1 MEKITQY
8 LIQSTVHESEVR
20 AWEEDI
26 LLPTYQIGK
35 EEKNPIF
42 LEKRVYQGSCG
53 SVYPYPVVEKIS
65 DEKADKLYHALFI
78 ENEYI
83 KVMILPELGG
93 RIHMAYDKV
102 KKRHFVYYNQVVKP
116 ALVGLTGPWI
126 SGGIEF
132 NWPQHH
138 RPSTFLSTDFSIEEN
153 ADGSKTVW
161 CNEVER
167 MFRTKGMQGFT
178 LHPGKAYI
186 EIKVK
191 IYNRTPFPQTFLWW
205 ANPAVVVNDHYHS
218 VFPPDVNAVF
228 DHGKRDVSSFPI
240 ATGVYY
246 KQDYSAGV
254 DISKYK
260 NIPVPTSY
268 MAIQSKYDFV
278 GGYEEDVRGGLL
290 HVADH
295 HVSPGKKQWTWGNGD
310 FGKAWDRN
318 LTDEDGPYIE
328 LMTGMYTD
336 NQPDFSWLQPY
347 EEKSWVQYFMPYSEV
362 GYVKN
367 ATKDALLNLEIKEGK
382 GRLVLYTTGVNT
394 GVHIL
399 VKDTAGNI
407 LLDKTTQV
415 SPVEPFITSF
425 AADGVVADGLTDD
438 GLTANGL
445 TAEDVCAEIRDNQG
459 KLLLSYQAEKPE
471 IKPIPDPAKA
481 AKDPKDIA
489 SIEQLFL
496 TGLHLEQ
503 YRHATYNPMDYYQEA
518 LRREP
523 GDVRCNNAVGLLL
536 MRKGQFAQA
545 ESYFHTAIETL
556 TERNPN
562 PYDGEPYY
570 NLGWSCIMQQK
581 WDDAY
586 DAFFKSA
593 WNAAWQDAAYYAL
606 AQLDTRKGNYESALD
621 KADRSLVRNWHNHK
635 ARQLKA
641 SILRKLGRKE
651 EALALIAESLKIDR
665 FNMGCR
671 FEQYLLTG
679 DVEILQ
685 EMKGL
690 MRNWSHGYIEYALD
704 FAAAGLYEE
713 AVSLLECYLSEV
725 AGVYPIVYY
734 AMGYFLSCM
743 GEATRALDCYQKA
756 EKENHSYCFPNRIEE
771 VLILQDAMRLNAQG
785 AKAAYS
791 LGNFWYANRQYD
803 NAIACWERSATIDP
817 AFPTVWR
824 NLSLAYYNKRDD
836 KQRALEILEKAYALD
851 ESDARILMELDQLY
865 KRLGRPYEQRLA
877 FLEAHSAEVEQ
888 RDDLSIER
896 ITLYNQLGRYAEA
909 KELIAA
915 RNFHPWEGGEGK
927 ITGQYV
933 LCRVELAKIALR
945 KQRYADA
952 LTLLE
957 ETESYPH
964 NLGEGKLI
972 NAEENDIW
980 YYKGEALRGL
990 GDAEQAMQCF
1000 RNATIG
1006 SSEPQ
1011 QAFFYNDQQPD
1022 KIFYQGLAWR
1032 ASGQEDKARS
1042 CFNKL
1047 IKHGEKH
1054 LFDKCRID
1062 YFAVSLP
1069 DLAIWEDDLD
1079 KRNRIHCNYVMGLG
1093 YLGLEDRSK
1102 AIGFLDE
1109 VRELDINHQG
1119 GQIHRNLCDA

>member
-1 MEKITQY
+1 MEKITSY
-8 LIQSTVHESEVR
+8 LIQSTVNTSEVR

-26 LLPTYQIGK
+26 MLPTYEIGA

-65 DEKADKLYHALFI
+65 DEKKDKQYHALFI

-83 KVMILPELGG
+83 KVMVLPELGG
-93 RIHMAYDKV
+93 RIQMAYDKV
-102 KKRHFVYYNQVVKP
+102 KQRHFVYYNQVIKP

-138 RPSTFLSTDFSIEEN
+138 RPSTFLPTDFSIEEHP
-153 ADGSKTVW
+153 DGSKTIW
-161 CNEVER
+161 CSEVER
-167 MFRTKGMQGFT
+167 MFRTKGMQGFR
-178 LHPGKAYI
+178 LYPGKAYI
-186 EIKVK
+186 EINVK
-191 IYNRTPFPQTFLWW
+191 IYNRTAFPQTFLWW

-268 MAIQSKYDFV
+268 MAIKSKYDFV
-278 GGYEEDVRGGLL
+278 GGYEEHVRGGLL

-310 FGKAWDRN
+310 FGCAWDRN

-336 NQPDFSWLQPY
+336 NQPDFTWLQPY

-367 ATKDALLNLEIKEGK
+367 ATKDILLNVELKDGK
-382 GRLVLYTTGVNT
+382 GEVTVYATGVNKSL
-394 GVHIL
+394 HL
-399 VKDTAGNI
+399 WVKDTLHGTI
-407 LLDKTTQV
+407 LADKVIQV
-415 SPVEPFITSF
+415 SPAEPCH
-425 AADGVVADGLTDD
+425 
-438 GLTANGL
+438 TAFEAGTL
-445 TAEDVCAEIRDNQG
+445 KDEDIQTEIRNEEG
-459 KLLLSYQAEKPE
+459 RLLIAYQAEKPE
-471 IKPIPDPAKA
+471 IKPIPEPAKA

-489 SIEQLFL
+489 SIEQLYL

-503 YRHATYNPMDYYQEA
+503 YRHATYNPMDYYREA

-523 GDVRCNNAVGLLL
+523 GDVRCNNAMGLLL

-545 ESYFHTAIETL
+545 ESYFHKAVETL

-570 NLGWSCIMQQK
+570 NLGWSCLMQDK
-581 WDDAY
+581 TEEAY
-586 DAFFKSA
+586 DAFFKAA

-606 AQLDTRKGNYESALD
+606 AQIDTRKGDYEKALD
-621 KADRSLVRNWHNHK
+621 KIERSLIRNWHNHK
-635 ARQLKA
+635 ARQLKT
-641 SILRKLGRKE
+641 SILRKLGRKD
-651 EALALIAESLKIDR
+651 EALALTRNSLEIDS

-671 FEQYLLTG
+671 FERFLLTE
-679 DVEILQ
+679 DENELRNMQ
-685 EMKGL
+685 EL
-690 MRNWSHGYIEYALD
+690 MQDRAHTYIEYALD
-704 FAAAGLYEE
+704 FAAAGLYDE
-713 AVSLLECYLSEV
+713 AIRLLECHAKDPS
-725 AGVYPIVYY
+725 GVYPMVYY
-734 AMGYFLSCM
+734 ALGYFHSRK
-743 GEATRALDCYQKA
+743 GDEETALRYYEKA
-756 EKENHSYCFPNRIEE
+756 ETADHAYCFPNRIEE
-771 VLILQDAMRLNAQG
+771 VLILQDAMKVNTKG
-785 AKAAYS
+785 TKAAYS
-791 LGNFWYANRQYD
+791 LGNFWYAARQYD
-803 NAIACWERSATIDP
+803 NATACWEASAKADP
-817 AFPTVWR
+817 TFPTVWR
-824 NLSLAYYNKRDD
+824 NLSLAYYNK
-836 KQRALEILEKAYALD
+836 QGCTEKAVEAMERAFSLNKH
-851 ESDARILMELDQLY
+851 DARILMELDQLY
-865 KRLGRPYEQRLA
+865 KRLNRPHAERLER
-877 FLEAHSAEVEQ
+877 LEAQLAETES

-896 ITLYNQLGRYAEA
+896 ITLYNQLGRHAEA
-909 KELIAA
+909 MKLISS
-915 RNFHPWEGGEGK
+915 RKFHPWEGGEGK

-933 LCRVELAKIALR
+933 LCHVELAKDAIRNGKYAEALE
-945 KQRYADA
+945 
-952 LTLLE
+952 LLAQ
-957 ETESYPH
+957 TDSYPH
-964 NLGEGKLI
+964 NLGEGKLA

-980 YYKGEALRGL
+980 YYKGEAHRGL
-990 GDAEQAMQCF
+990 GEEQAAEACF
-1000 RNATIG
+1000 LKATVG
-1006 SSEPQ
+1006 SAEPQ
-1011 QAFFYNDQQPD
+1011 QAFFYNDAQPD

-1032 ASGQEDKARS
+1032 ALGDEGQAKSR
-1042 CFNKL
+1042 FNKL

-1079 KRNRIHCNYVMGLG
+1079 KRNRIHCHYVMGLG
-1093 YLGLEDRSK
+1093 HLGLHDMEK
-1102 AIGFLDE
+1102 AKYCFDE
-1109 VRELDINHQG
+1109 VLRLDINHQG
-1119 GQIHRNLCDA
+1119 AQIHRLLCE

>member
-1 MEKITQY
+1 MEKVTSY
-8 LIQSTVHESEVR
+8 LIQSTVNTSEVR

-26 LLPTYQIGK
+26 MLPTYEIGK

-65 DEKADKLYHALFI
+65 DEKKDKLYHALFI

-83 KVMILPELGG
+83 KVMVLPELGG

-102 KKRHFVYYNQVVKP
+102 KQRHFVYYNQVVKP

-138 RPSTFLSTDFSIEEN
+138 RPSTFLPTDFSIEEHP
-153 ADGSKTVW
+153 DGSKTIW

-167 MFRTKGMQGFT
+167 MFRTKGMQGFR
-178 LHPGKAYI
+178 LYPGKSYI
-186 EIKVK
+186 EINVK
-191 IYNRTPFPQTFLWW
+191 IYNRTAFPQTFLWW

-268 MAIQSKYDFV
+268 MAIKSKYDFV
-278 GGYEEDVRGGLL
+278 GGYEEHVRGGLL

-310 FGKAWDRN
+310 FGQAWDRN

-336 NQPDFSWLQPY
+336 NQPDFTWLQPY

-367 ATKDALLNLEIKEGK
+367 ATKDLLLNVENKDGK
-382 GRLVLYTTGVNT
+382 GKVTVYATGVNKDL
-394 GVHIL
+394 HIL
-399 VKDTAGNI
+399 VKDTVNNI
-407 LLDKTTQV
+407 TLLDKVAQV
-415 SPVEPFITSF
+415 SPVEPYH
-425 AADGVVADGLTDD
+425 
-438 GLTANGL
+438 
-445 TAEDVCAEIRDNQG
+445 AEFEAGTLKDEEIRTEIRNEEG
-459 KLLLSYQAEKPE
+459 RLLIAYQADKPE

-503 YRHATYNPMDYYQEA
+503 YRHATYNPMDYYLEA

-523 GDVRCNNAVGLLL
+523 GDVRCNNAMGLLL

-545 ESYFHTAIETL
+545 EKYFHKAVETL

-570 NLGWSCIMQQK
+570 NLGWSCLMQDK
-581 WDDAY
+581 LEEAY

-593 WNAAWQDAAYYAL
+593 WNAAWQDAAYYAV
-606 AQLDTRKGNYESALD
+606 AQIDTRKGEFEKALD
-621 KADRSLVRNWHNHK
+621 KIDRSLVRNWHNHK

-651 EALALIAESLKIDR
+651 EALALIEESLKIDG

-671 FEQYLLTG
+671 FEQYLLTQ
-679 DVEILQ
+679 DENLLA
-685 EMKGL
+685 EMQHL
-690 MRNWSHGYIEYALD
+690 MRRRSHSYIEYTLD
-704 FAAAGLYEE
+704 FAMAGLYDE
-713 AVSLLECYLSEV
+713 AIQLLECHTKECDDI
-725 AGVYPIVYY
+725 YPMVHY
-734 AMGYFLSCM
+734 ALGYFHAKK
-743 GEATRALDCYQKA
+743 GDNAAAQACYEQA
-756 EKENHSYCFPNRIEE
+756 EKSDHAYCFPNRIEE
-771 VLILQDAMRLNAQG
+771 VLILQNAMEINPRG

-791 LGNFWYANRQYD
+791 LGNFWYAARQYD
-803 NAIACWERSATIDP
+803 NAVTCWETSANADP
-817 AFPTVWR
+817 TFPTVWR
-824 NLSLAYYNKRDD
+824 NLSLAYYNKQEQTA
-836 KQRALEILEKAYALD
+836 KALEALEKAYSLD
-851 ESDARILMELDQLY
+851 TSDARILMELDQLY
-865 KRLGRPYEQRLA
+865 KRLGRPHAERLA
-877 FLEAHSAEVEQ
+877 LLEAHPAETDS

-896 ITLYNQLGRYAEA
+896 ITLYNQLGRYQEA
-909 KELIAA
+909 KDLIAA
-915 RNFHPWEGGEGK
+915 RKFHPWEGGEGK

-933 LCRVELAKIALR
+933 LCHVELAKIAL
-945 KQRYADA
+945 KEGRYADA
-952 LTLLE
+952 LELLE
-957 ETESYPH
+957 KTDSYPY

-980 YYKGEALRGL
+980 YYKGEAYRGL
-990 GDAEQAMQCF
+990 GKEQNAVICF
-1000 RNATIG
+1000 RKATVG

-1011 QAFFYNDQQPD
+1011 QAFFYNDAQPD

-1032 ASGQEDKARS
+1032 ALGEEAQAKSR
-1042 CFNKL
+1042 FNKL

-1054 LFDKCRID
+1054 LFDQCRID

-1079 KRNRIHCNYVMGLG
+1079 KRNRIHCYYVMGLG
-1093 YLGLEDRSK
+1093 YLGLNNNEK
-1102 AIGFLDE
+1102 AKECLDE
-1109 VRELDINHQG
+1109 VRNLDINHQG
-1119 GQIHRNLCDA
+1119 AQIHRNLCE

>member
-8 LIQSTVHESEVR
+8 LIQSTVHTSEVR

-26 LLPTYQIGK
+26 LLPTYEIGK

-65 DEKADKLYHALFI
+65 DKKVDKQYHALFI

-93 RIHMAYDKV
+93 RVHMAYDKV

-138 RPSTFLSTDFSIEEN
+138 RPSTYLPTDFSIEEN
-153 ADGSKTVW
+153 PDGSKTIW

-178 LHPGKAYI
+178 LYPGKAYI

-191 IYNRTPFPQTFLWW
+191 IYNRTSFPQTFLWW

-240 ATGVYY
+240 ATGTYY

-268 MAIQSKYDFV
+268 MAIKSKFDFV
-278 GGYEEDVRGGLL
+278 GGYEADVQGGLL

-295 HVSPGKKQWTWGNGD
+295 HVSPGKKQWTWGNGN
-310 FGKAWDRN
+310 FGRAWDRN

-367 ATKDALLNLEIKEGK
+367 ATKDALLNLELKDGESRI
-382 GRLVLYTTGVNT
+382 VLYTTGVNKDLN
-394 GVHIL
+394 IL
-399 VKDTAGNI
+399 VKDNRGNM
-407 LLDKTTQV
+407 LFDKTLRI
-415 SPVEPFITSF
+415 SPAEPFAGTF
-425 AADGVVADGLTDD
+425 PTGDLK
-438 GLTANGL
+438 
-445 TAEDVCAEIRDNQG
+445 EEEIRVEVRNREG
-459 KLLLSYQAEKPE
+459 KVILSYQADKPE
-471 IKPIPDPAKA
+471 IKPVPDPAKA

-503 YRHATYNPMDYYQEA
+503 YRHATYNPMDYYMEA
-518 LRREP
+518 LHREP

-545 ESYFHTAIETL
+545 EAYFRKAVETL

-570 NLGWSCIMQQK
+570 NLGWSCKMQGK
-581 WDDAY
+581 PDEAY

-593 WNAAWQDAAYYAL
+593 WNAAWQDAAYFAL
-606 AQLDTRKGNYESALD
+606 AQIETQKGNYESALD
-621 KADRSLVRNWHNHK
+621 KADRSLIRNWHNHK

-641 SILRKLGRKE
+641 SILRKLNRKE
-651 EALALIAESLKIDR
+651 EALALIEESLKIDR

-671 FEQYLLTG
+671 FELYLLTQ
-679 DVEILQ
+679 DEKVLAD
-685 EMKGL
+685 MKTM
-690 MRNWSHGYIEYALD
+690 MRNWSHGFLEYALD
-704 FAAAGLYEE
+704 FAAAGLYDE
-713 AVSLLECYLSEV
+713 AIALLQSHASG
-725 AGVYPIVYY
+725 AGNVYPMVYY
-734 AMGYFLSCM
+734 ALGYFHACM
-743 GEATRALDCYQKA
+743 GENEKALEYYQKA
-756 EKENHSYCFPNRIEE
+756 EKENHAYCFPNRIEE
-771 VLILQDAMRLNAQG
+771 VLILQSAVAMNKQG

-791 LGNFWYANRQYD
+791 LGNFWYSARQYD
-803 NAIACWERSATIDP
+803 SAVACWETSASVDP
-817 AFPTVWR
+817 SFPTVWR
-824 NLSLAYYNKRDD
+824 NLSLAYYNKQNE
-836 KQRALEILEKAYALD
+836 KQKALEALERAYRLD
-851 ESDARILMELDQLY
+851 EHDSRILMELDQLY
-865 KRLGRPYEQRLA
+865 KRLGRPHAERLA
-877 FLEAHSAEVEQ
+877 FLEAHLAETEE
-888 RDDLSIER
+888 RDDL
-896 ITLYNQLGRYAEA
+896 
-909 KELIAA
+909 
-915 RNFHPWEGGEGK
+915 
-927 ITGQYV
+927 
-933 LCRVELAKIALR
+933 
-945 KQRYADA
+945 
-952 LTLLE
+952 
-957 ETESYPH
+957 
-964 NLGEGKLI
+964 
-972 NAEENDIW
+972 
-980 YYKGEALRGL
+980 
-990 GDAEQAMQCF
+990 
-1000 RNATIG
+1000 
-1006 SSEPQ
+1006 
-1011 QAFFYNDQQPD
+1011 
-1022 KIFYQGLAWR
+1022 
-1032 ASGQEDKARS
+1032 
-1042 CFNKL
+1042 
-1047 IKHGEKH
+1047 
-1054 LFDKCRID
+1054 
-1062 YFAVSLP
+1062 
-1069 DLAIWEDDLD
+1069 AI
-1079 KRNRIHCNYVMGLG
+1079 
-1093 YLGLEDRSK
+1093 
-1102 AIGFLDE
+1102 
-1109 VRELDINHQG
+1109 
-1119 GQIHRNLCDA
+1119 